1 MRHKIMSEEALKQ
14 LEALV
19 VRSDRLLKF
28 AWFIGAAIAMVAIW
42 VANQNFT
49 NAAQDTR
56 GLENRT
62 KIEKLDD
69 LTREIS
75 TTLGRMDER
84 LANIERT
91 ISK

>member
-1 MRHKIMSEEALKQ
+1 MSEEALKQ
-14 LEALV
+14 LDALV
-19 VRSDRLLKF
+19 LRSDRLLKF
-28 AWFIGAAIAMVAIW
+28 AWFIGATIAMVAIW

>member
-1 MRHKIMSEEALKQ
+1 MSEEALKQ
-14 LEALV
+14 LDALI

-49 NAAQDTR
+49 NAAQDAR
-56 GLENRT
+56 IMENRV
-62 KIEKLDD
+62 KLEKLDD
-69 LTREIS
+69 LSRETS
-75 TTLGRMDER
+75 TTLGRIDER